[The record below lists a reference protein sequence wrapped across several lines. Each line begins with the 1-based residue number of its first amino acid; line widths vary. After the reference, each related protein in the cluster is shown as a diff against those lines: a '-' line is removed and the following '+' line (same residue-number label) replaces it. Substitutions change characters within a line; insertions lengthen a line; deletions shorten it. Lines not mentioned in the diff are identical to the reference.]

1 MRSTNALCPYCL
13 FQSHLCGCHADRQYG
28 HAGTSLPC
36 SQPASAYPDAKSAAN
51 VRDGCWQVL
60 AQADSPLDPANG
72 SFSTRI
78 LLGKRDDEVLEVYA
92 RTLIELICRRS
103 SGVSSLLLSI
113 SIREHSNDMFR
124 AVVREIEE
132 NRLW

>member
-1 MRSTNALCPYCL
+1 M
-13 FQSHLCGCHADRQYG
+13 
-28 HAGTSLPC
+28 
-36 SQPASAYPDAKSAAN
+36 
-51 VRDGCWQVL
+51 RDGCWQVL